1 MSGYLVPDHFDVI
14 AYHGDHQ
21 ASARLRWKG
30 ENHDFTMTADGPWG
44 RVSGKGADCFD
55 ALTRMREQL
64 EPVGWFL
71 GVNGARRDTWPS
83 GSCRGAGGFLVCHL
97 TPGVL
102 PTREDLIQTF
112 HEAPRETLA
121 TVAEQIHF
129 EQQWR
134 TSL

>member
-1 MSGYLVPDHFDVI
+1 MNAQPTTNRRPPSGVRDPALGGSSSPST
-14 AYHGDHQ
+14 APA
-21 ASARLRWKG
+21 AS
-30 ENHDFTMTADGPWG
+30 
-44 RVSGKGADCFD
+44 
-55 ALTRMREQL
+55 
-64 EPVGWFL
+64 
-71 GVNGARRDTWPS
+71 RRDTWPS

-121 TVAEQIHF
+121 TVVEQIRF
-129 EQQWR
+129 EQQCR